1 MFKNNKYIFGARF
14 GSFIGWICQAAE
26 PQISSVHNLGP
37 KACSIHCGLNL
48 YIAFVQRA
56 SFSAS
61 QARTSSGNIIIHGY
75 SFYSRAMADL
85 SKLVKMPRSRS
96 DAFYVMQYFPSCRNK
111 QIIPNLQIDIQDL
124 LLHQDLLLPSHTSY
138 GCWASGSL
146 EIELWSNLGKTDSN
160 IGICHHHV
168 STLLGP
174 PPHAV
179 ARAAA
184 VNREHDEWSA
194 SPQLVIVNN
203 IFLHQQES
211 YSSMIDDGLFNTLI
225 SIGI

>member
-61 QARTSSGNIIIHGY
+61 QARTSSGIIIIHGY
-75 SFYSRAMADL
+75 SFYSRAVAQL

-111 QIIPNLQIDIQDL
+111 QIIPNLQIDIQCKMSCSTKICS
-124 LLHQDLLLPSHTSY
+124 SHH
-138 GCWASGSL
+138 
-146 EIELWSNLGKTDSN
+146 I
-160 IGICHHHV
+160 HHM
-168 STLLGP
+168 
-174 PPHAV
+174 
-179 ARAAA
+179 AA
-184 VNREHDEWSA
+184 EHLDHWK
-194 SPQLVIVNN
+194 
-203 IFLHQQES
+203 
-211 YSSMIDDGLFNTLI
+211 
-225 SIGI
+225 

>member
-111 QIIPNLQIDIQDL
+111 QIIPNLQTDIQDL

-146 EIELWSNLGKTDSN
+146 DIELWSNLGRTDSN
-160 IGICHHHV
+160 IGICHHCLHLAW
-168 STLLGP
+168 STTTC
-174 PPHAV
+174 
-179 ARAAA
+179 
-184 VNREHDEWSA
+184 SC
-194 SPQLVIVNN
+194 
-203 IFLHQQES
+203 
-211 YSSMIDDGLFNTLI
+211 
-225 SIGI
+225 